1 MQFKNLS
8 VAKKIWLLLALVM
21 LLLIGA
27 TWGMASYMTQLETSL
42 RAHVLEMEGRGKLAL
57 RLRGDVET
65 GASTIVAAMFA
76 HDATSRRF
84 FEERFAMGVKEQLQL
99 MQELRQRIQSAEG
112 KASLQKLEQ
121 HREVARQIVSKLERE
136 RQQGGD
142 IGEVVRQELT
152 PTILA
157 FLKELDAMV
166 ELQQSMVQQSLKTGD
181 QQRHQAL
188 MLVAGCFA
196 LVILVAVLIAR
207 WLVGQLTRPLSHAVE
222 LANEIAQGNLSRNVQ
237 VDREDELGALMRALQ
252 QMTEKLRSLVGQ
264 VRDGVASVSSASSQI
279 EQGNQSLSTRTEET
293 AANLEETA
301 ASIEE
306 LTATVTQSADTAR
319 QANQLAATAVQAA
332 ERGGEVVSKV
342 IQSMDQINTS
352 SRKISD
358 IIAVIDGIA
367 FQTNILALN
376 AAVEAARAGE
386 QGRGFAVVAGEV
398 RSLAGR
404 SAEAAKEIKA
414 LISTSVGNVEIGAEQ
429 VAQAGESMRDIVASV
444 RRVTDLIGEIS
455 ASSHEQR
462 DGIAQVNQAVS
473 NLDQMTQQN
482 AALVEESSAA
492 ASAMHDQALR
502 LAEVVSVFNIGQS
515 AAPAFV
521 PSTAAVPRVSTPSQT
536 PVATKAASTRQ
547 AAGKP
552 TRSELKLVAAP
563 AAPRMEEVPKLQRPA
578 APAAKQTATV
588 GHEDDWETF

>member
-1 MQFKNLS
+1 
-8 VAKKIWLLLALVM
+8 M
-21 LLLIGA
+21 LLLMGA
-27 TWGMASYMTQLETSL
+27 AWGMASYMTQLEATL
-42 RAHVLEMEGRGKLAL
+42 RQEVLEMEGRSTLAL

-76 HDATSRRF
+76 HDAKSRHF
-84 FEERFAMGVKEQLQL
+84 FEERFELGIKAQLQL

-112 KASLQKLEQ
+112 KASLQKLDQ
-121 HREVARQIVSKLERE
+121 HREAARQIVGKLERE

-152 PTILA
+152 PTIMA
-157 FLKELDAMV
+157 FLTELDAMV
-166 ELQQSMVQQSLKTGD
+166 ALQQSLVQQSLKAGD
-181 QQRHQAL
+181 EQRQQAL
-188 MLVAGCFA
+188 TMMAGCFA
-196 LVILVAVLIAR
+196 LVILVAVLISR
-207 WLVGQLTRPLSHAVE
+207 WLVAQLTLPLRSAVE
-222 LANEIAQGNLSRNVQ
+222 LANEIAQGNLTHNIH
-237 VDREDELGALMRALQ
+237 VDRQDELGDLMGALQ
-252 QMTEKLRSLVGQ
+252 QMTQRLRDLVGQ
-264 VRDGVASVSSASSQI
+264 VRDGVASVSAASSQI

-332 ERGGEVVSKV
+332 ERGGEVVSQV
-342 IQSMDQINTS
+342 VMSMDQINTS

-358 IIAVIDGIA
+358 IIGVIDGIA

-398 RSLAGR
+398 RSLAQR
-404 SAEAAKEIKA
+404 SAEAAKEIKG
-414 LISTSVGNVEIGAEQ
+414 LITASVNNVDIGAAQ
-429 VAQAGESMRDIVASV
+429 VEQAGESMQEIVASV
-444 RRVTDLIGEIS
+444 RRVTDLIGEIT

-492 ASAMHDQALR
+492 ATSMNEQAQR
-502 LAEVVSVFNIGQS
+502 LAQVVSVFNVGQS
-515 AAPAFV
+515 VVTAAAPVAAQRV
-521 PSTAAVPRVSTPSQT
+521 AMPTQPAPSM
-536 PVATKAASTRQ
+536 K
-547 AAGKP
+547 K
-552 TRSELKLVAAP
+552 VAAP
-563 AAPRMEEVPKLQRPA
+563 KATPAKADNSSKAAAAEPAAQQPAPQLLRPAPLSSKPA
-578 APAAKQTATV
+578 APV
-588 GHEDDWETF
+588 SNDDDWETF